1 MFEKALHR
9 SSAGEE
15 YQHAEMLFALNLFP
29 EIGGHLGNML
39 LFVID
44 KRFVMHLRNDDF
56 TLFDVIKGRIQRHKA
71 VSRFLFQPAHLLQ
84 TRKAIERA

>member
-1 MFEKALHR
+1 
-9 SSAGEE
+9 
-15 YQHAEMLFALNLFP
+15 
-29 EIGGHLGNML
+29 ML

-71 VSRFLFQPAHLLQ
+71 VSAFSFSPLISCRREKLLS
-84 TRKAIERA
+84 ERSVAEVTTICGTLRHSSLSS